1 MDTFLSWLT
10 LQCIE
15 SSLLRVSNDP
25 QMAVGSGNCAVL
37 F

>member
-15 SSLLRVSNDP
+15 SALLRVSNDP
-25 QMAVGSGNCAVL
+25 QMALGSGNCVML